1 MTFIVRDG
9 RPDDAAAIARLC
21 AEFAQYLAALGE
33 PEPRSISTEEVLR
46 DGFGEQPAFA
56 SIVAE
61 YDGRVVGYL
70 LHHPGYDIVRGGR
83 ISIIVDLFVTAEARR
98 AGVGRALMEHARHA
112 CRRSGKH
119 ALVWAVHSRNLAAIA
134 FYKRLGATFSEDLLV
149 IWPAG

>member
-98 AGVGRALMEHARHA
+98 AGVGRALMEHARDT
-112 CRRSGKH
+112 CRRSGNH
-119 ALVWAVHSRNLAAIA
+119 ALVWAVHSRNRAAIA
-134 FYKRLGATFSEDLLV
+134 FYERLGATFSDDLLV